1 MSQAATMLDQY
12 PAEIGVD
19 KALLAAAIDAAL
31 ECFQT
36 CTACA
41 DACLSEPDVASMT
54 RCIRDDLDCADVC
67 ATTVK
72 VLSRH
77 TAYDANLTALQLET
91 CVQACRTCGDSCAE
105 HADHMPHCATC
116 LESCR
121 RCEDACGRLLTAVRE
136 GTGGGADTPQAA
148 APQG

>member
-1 MSQAATMLDQY
+1 MSQAATMLDQH
-12 PAEIGVD
+12 PGEIGVD
-19 KALLAAAIDAAL
+19 AGLLAAAIDAAL

-41 DACLSEPDVASMT
+41 DACLSEQDVASMVK
-54 RCIRDDLDCADVC
+54 CIRDDLDCADVC

-77 TAYDANLTALQLET
+77 TGYDANVTALQLET

-105 HADHMPHCATC
+105 HAEHMAHCATC

-121 RCEDACGRLLTAVRE
+121 RCEDACGRLLAAVR
-136 GTGGGADTPQAA
+136 
-148 APQG
+148 QG

>member
-105 HADHMPHCATC
+105 HAEHMAHCRTC
-116 LESCR
+116 MESCR
-121 RCEDACGRLLTAVRE
+121 ACQRACQALLDAIGD
-136 GTGGGADTPQAA
+136 GGGAAPGSPQEA

>member
-19 KALLAAAIDAAL
+19 KGLLVAAIDAAL
-31 ECFQT
+31 GCFQT

-41 DACLSEPDVASMT
+41 DACLSEQDVASMT

-77 TAYDANLTALQLET
+77 TGYDANLTAAQLEA

-105 HADHMPHCATC
+105 HAEHMAHCATC
-116 LESCR
+116 ADSCR
-121 RCEDACGRLLTAVRE
+121 ACERACQELLDAIGD
-136 GTGGGADTPQAA
+136 GGDAPSSPQAA
-148 APQG
+148 APQS

>member
-1 MSQAATMLDQY
+1 MSQAATMLEQY

-19 KALLAAAIDAAL
+19 KGLLAAAIDAAL

-36 CTACA
+36 CAACA
-41 DACLSEPDVASMT
+41 DACLSEQEVASMT
-54 RCIRDDLDCADVC
+54 RCIRDDLDCSDVC
-67 ATTVK
+67 ATTVR

-77 TAYDANLTALQLET
+77 TGYDASLTAAQLDA

-105 HADHMPHCATC
+105 HAEHMAHCATC
-116 LESCR
+116 AESCR
-121 RCEDACGRLLTAVRE
+121 RCEDACGRLLGAVRE
-136 GTGGGADTPQAA
+136 GLGGGAGSPQEA